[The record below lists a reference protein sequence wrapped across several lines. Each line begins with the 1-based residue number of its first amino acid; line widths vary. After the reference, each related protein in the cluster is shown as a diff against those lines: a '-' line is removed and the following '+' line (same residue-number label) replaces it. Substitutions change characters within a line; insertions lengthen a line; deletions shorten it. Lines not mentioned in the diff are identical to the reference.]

1 MDADMKITNN
11 EPLTWAC
18 CCGQMN
24 LLTDQECLMCGGLK
38 DDTWDEADRK
48 RAVIVFDPRD
58 PEAKERI
65 VGFDVR

>member
-1 MDADMKITNN
+1 
-11 EPLTWAC
+11 
-18 CCGQMN
+18 MN